1 MFNAMNKLKKKN
13 ADMVVMNDVT
23 KAGAGFNSDT
33 NIVTVI
39 TADGKEEIPKTE
51 KTVLADILLD
61 RIIEL

>member
-1 MFNAMNKLKKKN
+1 
-13 ADMVVMNDVT
+13 MNDVT